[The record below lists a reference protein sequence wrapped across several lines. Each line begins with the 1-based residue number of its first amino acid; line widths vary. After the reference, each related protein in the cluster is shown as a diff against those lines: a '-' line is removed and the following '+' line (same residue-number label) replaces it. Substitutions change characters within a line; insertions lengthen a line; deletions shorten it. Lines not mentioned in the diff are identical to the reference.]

1 MCVFVVTFSENN
13 LCTQDRFAEFIH
25 RVKVYDTRRHVHLNI
40 AIIFLGEVF
49 FDNVRVLQL

>member
-13 LCTQDRFAEFIH
+13 LCRQDRFTEFIH